1 MELTQLRYF
10 VLVAENGSTA
20 RAAAAA
26 MVSQST
32 ISKAL
37 LRLEQEL
44 GLPLFDRESNR
55 LVLNPAGQEFL
66 QQVRPILTAVNKLPG
81 FVKQRH
87 QPRQQYRI
95 NVSAAQPAMAGFV
108 HRFLRQEPAAQLI
121 LTEESWIDDCDL
133 SIASGPSGRQE
144 DSVRLLE
151 ERLLLAVPRRLLSGQ
166 TAISPAMLE
175 GLPLILPGENT
186 ALRGLLDRQLLTLP
200 AVVEL
205 QAVVSDCSTLRQMVQ
220 AGDGAAFWPE
230 LTWPR
235 PDPDLTALL
244 PLAGFSL
251 KRELYAL
258 LPPQRE
264 RKTGQRLL
272 SALTAY
278 FRELANPKTSAWPP
292 AADTP

>member
-32 ISKAL
+32 ISKSL
-37 LRLEQEL
+37 LHLEQEM

-108 HRFLRQEPAAQLI
+108 HRFLEQEPTAQII

-151 ERLLLAVPRRLLSGQ
+151 ERLLLAVPRRLLTGQ
-166 TAISPAMLE
+166 SALSPAMLE

-200 AVVEL
+200 AVVEI
-205 QAVVSDCSTLRQMVQ
+205 QAVVSDGTTLRQMVQ

-230 LTWPR
+230 ITWPR
-235 PDPDLTALL
+235 PDPASTVLL
-244 PLAGFSL
+244 PLTGFSL
-251 KRELYAL
+251 HRELYAL
-258 LPPQRE
+258 FPPQRK
-264 RKTGQRLL
+264 RKNGQRLL

-278 FRELANPKTSAWPP
+278 FGSLADQRSCALPP
-292 AADTP
+292 APDSP